1 MNCSFFKLFKTGIC
15 GRLFKGQKMFL
26 ITAIVK
32 DKYILTLCHVEIL
45 PSMFLKGEEKT
56 EKEKMR

>member
-26 ITAIVK
+26 IIAIVK

-56 EKEKMR
+56 EKGKMR